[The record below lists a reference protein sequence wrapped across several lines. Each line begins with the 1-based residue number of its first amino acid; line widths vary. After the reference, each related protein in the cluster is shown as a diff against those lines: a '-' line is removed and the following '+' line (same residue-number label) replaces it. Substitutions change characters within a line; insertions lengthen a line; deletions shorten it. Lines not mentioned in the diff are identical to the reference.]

1 MEKKKYLT
9 TTEAGEILGLDRT
22 QVFRLIKAGKIPA
35 MKAGKNYL
43 IALEDL
49 GVGTDE
55 ISTKEKK
62 QVEETV
68 DKVFKEYGDVI
79 RKLGEE

>member
-1 MEKKKYLT
+1 MEEKKYLT
-9 TTEAGEILGLDRT
+9 TTESAEVLGLNRT
-22 QVFRLIKAGKIPA
+22 QVFRLVKAGKIPA
-35 MKAGKNYL
+35 IRAGKNYL
-43 IALEDL
+43 IELGDL
-49 GVGTDE
+49 GIDTNE
-55 ISTKEKK
+55 ISGKEKR

>member
-1 MEKKKYLT
+1 MENKKYLT
-9 TTEAGEILGLDRT
+9 TTEAGEVLGLDRT

-35 MKAGKNYL
+35 MKVGKNYL
-43 IALEDL
+43 ITLEDL
-49 GVGTDE
+49 GISTNE

>member
-43 IALEDL
+43 ITLEDL

-55 ISTKEKK
+55 ISIKEKK

-68 DKVFKEYGDVI
+68 EKVFKEYGDVI